1 MSYKSILVPID
12 GSPQGTRR
20 VAVAA
25 RIAAAFQA
33 DLAGIAIVAP
43 LELPSRL
50 RGPGPKAVLTE
61 EFDKSV
67 ANAESLAQAFP
78 GQARAAGAPVAA
90 AKVVQGEPVDALTAA
105 AQAADL
111 IVLSQP
117 DADDV
122 GILGEHFV
130 EEVLTSAGRPVLLVP
145 RKHDVQGVGRHIL
158 IAWKNADGS
167 ARAVADARPLLEKA
181 ESITVLAV
189 EEDGAAG
196 GTDEPLAALQRL
208 GASARSVVV
217 NADDAGVAIL
227 AQAKKAGA
235 DLIVMGALR
244 HHRVTEMILG
254 GATRT
259 ILEKAGVCVLMSHGG
274 A

>member
-12 GSPQGTRR
+12 GGPQSKRR

-25 RIAAAFQA
+25 RIAASFQA
-33 DLAGIAIVAP
+33 ELVGIAIVPP
-43 LELPSRL
+43 LDLPPRL

-61 EFDKSV
+61 EFDKSL
-67 ANAESLAQAFP
+67 ANAELKVKAFAAE
-78 GQARAAGAPVAA
+78 ARAAGAPTAS
-90 AKVVQGEPVDALTAA
+90 AKVVQAEPVEAVTAA

-111 IVLSQP
+111 VVLSQP

-122 GILGEHFV
+122 GILGGHLV
-130 EEVLTSAGRPVLLVP
+130 EEALTSVGRPVLLVP
-145 RKHDVQGVGRHIL
+145 RKHDVLEVGRHIL
-158 IAWKNADGS
+158 IAWKSGDGS

-181 ESITVLAV
+181 ESITVLVV
-189 EEDGAAG
+189 EEDGVGA

-217 NADDAGVAIL
+217 KADDAGAAIL

-235 DLIVMGALR
+235 DLVVMGALR
-244 HHRVTEMILG
+244 HHRLTEMILG

-259 ILEKAGVCVLMSHGG
+259 VLEKATVCVLMSHGG

>member
-1 MSYKSILVPID
+1 ML
-12 GSPQGTRR
+12 
-20 VAVAA
+20 
-25 RIAAAFQA
+25 QA

-43 LELPSRL
+43 LDLPPRL

-61 EFDKSV
+61 EFDKSL
-67 ANAESLAQAFP
+67 ATAEALAQAFAAD
-78 GQARAAGAPVAA
+78 ARAAGAPRAD
-90 AKVVQGEPVDALTAA
+90 AKVVQGDPLEALSAA

-111 IVLSQP
+111 VVVSQP

-122 GILGEHFV
+122 GLLGGHFV
-130 EEVLTSAGRPVLLVP
+130 EEAITSTGRPVLVVP
-145 RKHDVQGVGRHIL
+145 RKHDVQEVGRHIL
-158 IAWKNADGS
+158 VAWKSGDGS
-167 ARAVADARPLLEKA
+167 ARAVTDARPLLEKA
-181 ESITVLAV
+181 GTITVLAV
-189 EEDGAAG
+189 EEDGSPAS
-196 GTDEPLAALQRL
+196 TDEALAALQRL

-217 NADDAGVAIL
+217 KADDAGAAIL

-244 HHRVTEMILG
+244 HHRLTEMILG

-259 ILEKAGVCVLMSHGG
+259 VLEKAAVCVLMSHGG

>member
-12 GSPQGTRR
+12 GSPQSTRR

-50 RGPGPKAVLTE
+50 RGPGAKAVLTD
-61 EFDKSV
+61 EFEKSL
-67 ANAESLAQAFP
+67 AKAELLAQAFAAP
-78 GQARAAGAPVAA
+78 ARAAGAPGAE
-90 AKVVQGEPVDALTAA
+90 AKVVQGEPVAALTTA

-111 IVLSQP
+111 VVLSQP

-122 GILGEHFV
+122 GILGGHFV
-130 EEVLTSAGRPVLLVP
+130 EEALTSAGRPVLVVP
-145 RKHDVQGVGRHIL
+145 RKHDVQEVGRHIL
-158 IAWKNADGS
+158 VAWKNADGS

-181 ESITVLAV
+181 ETITVLAV
-189 EEDGAAG
+189 DEDGNGG

-208 GASARSVVV
+208 GASAKAVVV
-217 NADDAGVAIL
+217 RADDAGAAIL

-244 HHRVTEMILG
+244 HHRLTEMILG

-259 ILEKAGVCVLMSHGG
+259 VLERAAVCVLMSHGG